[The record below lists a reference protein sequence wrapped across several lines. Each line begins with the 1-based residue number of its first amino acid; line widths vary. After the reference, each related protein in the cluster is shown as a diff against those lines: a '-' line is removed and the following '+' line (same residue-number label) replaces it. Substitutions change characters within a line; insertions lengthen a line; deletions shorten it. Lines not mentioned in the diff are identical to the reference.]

1 MPKSTRES
9 GGRKPVLVRPRPHAS
24 AVLLGLV
31 HLLINSLFHRSSY
44 HLIKLVLVNMQMTK
58 ICLSI
63 LQLLR
68 VQSLK

>member
-1 MPKSTRES
+1 MLKPIRES
-9 GGRKPVLVRPRPHAS
+9 GGRKPVLVWPRPHSS

-31 HLLINSLFHRSSY
+31 HLLINSLSHRSSY
-44 HLIKLVLVNMQMTK
+44 HLIKLVLVNMQITK
-58 ICLSI
+58 ISLSI